1 MMMIAIVC
9 HKYVETPQKSW
20 EHILLRQ
27 YHIQSTASMNIIA
40 QMWFYV
46 LRTNYFSLSKTLIAF
61 LMHFCAITPKWK

>member
-1 MMMIAIVC
+1 MFIFYLIWCLWEVTLYVIMLTQYFHFYAKIPMMMIAIVC

-40 QMWFYV
+40 
-46 LRTNYFSLSKTLIAF
+46 
-61 LMHFCAITPKWK
+61 

>member
-40 QMWFYV
+40 
-46 LRTNYFSLSKTLIAF
+46 
-61 LMHFCAITPKWK
+61 